1 MFVDDDPML
10 LASTRRQLMMQLPD
24 CELEFFST
32 AAAALED
39 IAINPPQIIFSDVRM
54 PGMDGAEFLSRV
66 AVANPETIRF
76 AWTGQSEAQ
85 QLECV
90 FKVAHQVIGKP
101 TASEKLVELIT
112 TLARYRGKL
121 QGNPLL
127 PALTA
132 ADQDLFDC
140 ARLRDVLE
148 LLDDPNTSAER
159 VADEIDKSPIARAR
173 LLGLAN
179 SSFFSPA
186 ITISDTN
193 QAVTMIG
200 FGIVRAIFLAS
211 QFNCVD
217 KPAAVTVELNQCTD
231 YGVEAALAVRELV
244 DREELNE
251 DDRNSAT
258 IAAVFHLFGR
268 VQFAV
273 HGGDDYTR
281 LKRESN
287 GDARLLMQREK
298 QHFGVDR
305 YTLAAYTL
313 SIWGMDSLGC
323 QAIAALSDPAEPEC
337 RVSAILREAIRQT
350 RP

>member
-24 CELEFFST
+24 CELVFFST
-32 AAAALED
+32 AAAAIED
-39 IAINPPQIIFSDVRM
+39 ITITPPQIVFSDVRM

-66 AVANPETIRF
+66 AVTNPETIRF

-85 QLECV
+85 QLERV

-101 TASEKLVELIT
+101 APSEKLVELIT
-112 TLARYRGKL
+112 TLTCYRSKL
-121 QGNPLL
+121 QGSSLL

-132 ADQDLFDC
+132 ANQDLFDC

-159 VADEIDKSPIARAR
+159 VANEIDKSPVARAR

-193 QAVTMIG
+193 QGVTMVG

-211 QFNCVD
+211 QFSCVD
-217 KPAAVTVELNQCTD
+217 KPAAVTVELNHCTD
-231 YGVEAALAVRELV
+231 RGVETALAVRELA
-244 DREELNE
+244 DREGMNE
-251 DDRNSAT
+251 DNRNSAT

-281 LKRESN
+281 LKRESD
-287 GDARLLMQREK
+287 GDAKRLLQREK
-298 QHFGVDR
+298 EHFGVDR
-305 YTLAAYTL
+305 YSLAAYTL

-323 QAIAALSDPAEPEC
+323 KAIAALSDPAELEC
-337 RVSAILREAIRQT
+337 RVSAILREAIQQT